1 MIFLHVK
8 DALKEQIRRVFI
20 KWSHPLEKCMTS
32 FIKAQAIEITCLI
45 YFSRE
50 DTVLKLGS
58 SNAKQSTDPTFITQ
72 LHKICLSLLC
82 GIRKCQVQSREV
94 AHTQFYG
101 FGRDSVYKY
110 KVWERCR
117 CLSVQHL
124 SCVSSGTQ
132 RSHKHQQL
140 LEIPHKTHILHYYT
154 FI

>member
-1 MIFLHVK
+1 M
-8 DALKEQIRRVFI
+8 
-20 KWSHPLEKCMTS
+20 S
-32 FIKAQAIEITCLI
+32 FNKTLAIEIRCSI
-45 YFSRE
+45 QFYRE
-50 DTVLKLGS
+50 DTVLKLRS
-58 SNAKQSTDPTFITQ
+58 SNAKQRTDPTFITQ

-82 GIRKCQVQSREV
+82 GIRMCQVWSRKV

-110 KVWERCR
+110 KVWENCR

-140 LEIPHKTHILHYYT
+140 LRIPHKTHILHYFEPNYIT
-154 FI
+154 FHPINKSIVQAYRFLSWPTHV